1 MGKYVTKKH
10 ILIIIE
16 CWATEAANITF
27 LFQTLIVLVGLMLS
41 GFLISQAFQ
50 GWADEPTITTLD
62 TIAAPIG
69 DIQFPTVT
77 VCNDYI
83 ENGPDNWA
91 FLETVL
97 NLFRFRCFDAD
108 DCKLAA
114 PLRKDFKYVTQS
126 VVDTFSKW
134 QFKEENLEQSIRI
147 LDAPEYESKNYMKI
161 VNLLMEMASNGTK
174 DFDDMKQY
182 PVDYFQTK
190 LEYFMNDFGLQ
201 YKFNDNQ
208 NVNEKECKTSSCHK
222 IKVLGQLIHQVT
234 DHLDPIHDINFGS
247 FLRNFIPYKTFSLTK
262 SELLN
267 KCALMPSICF
277 RSMCPKL
284 QSNEKKLH
292 AFFANISSMVAF
304 DEKLSLFE
312 LPGIL
317 SYLQKLNTLK
327 ISQLSIY
334 EKCQKHFIYSLLNVE
349 SCTRKWNDFLLNIGN
364 GTFKSK

>member
-174 DFDDMKQY
+174 DFNELMQY

-190 LEYFMNDFGLQ
+190 IEYFMHDFGLQ
-201 YKFNDNQ
+201 ANYQDVDEVDCNT
-208 NVNEKECKTSSCHK
+208 TSCRK
-222 IKVLGQLIHQVT
+222 IKVLGKLIHQVT
-234 DHLDPIHDINFGS
+234 ENVDPLHDINFGS
-247 FLRNFIPYKTFSLTK
+247 FLRNFITFKTFSLTQTEQLTRCK
-262 SELLN
+262 I
-267 KCALMPSICF
+267 MPFSCML
-277 RSMCPKL
+277 SMCPKL
-284 QSNEKKLH
+284 SEKKLH
-292 AFFANISSMVAF
+292 ALFANVSRMVGF

-317 SYLQKLNTLK
+317 SYMQSLK
-327 ISQLSIY
+327 NPKRSQLSTY
-334 EKCQKHFIYSLLNVE
+334 QKCQKHFFFSKKHVDSCSSAWSKFIDMNVV
-349 SCTRKWNDFLLNIGN
+349 RGN
-364 GTFKSK
+364 GV